1 MAGLALVATLGG
13 CSLNFD
19 ATTLGVPVTM
29 ASPVNQP
36 AAGDRFRVSS
46 HAVWAFWGVVRIKA
60 PSLEKSLATQLAG
73 GKGIADLKIKTRV
86 SFGDFLVTLLSAGI
100 LAPRSVVFEG
110 VVTQTAPTQ
119 PAPTQP
125 APTQP
130 APTPPAP
137 TQPGPPK

>member
-1 MAGLALVATLGG
+1 MFALVLVTALAS

-46 HAVWAFWGVVRIKA
+46 HAIWAFWGVVRVKA

-73 GKGIADLKIKTRV
+73 GKGIADLKIKTHV
-86 SFGDFLVTLLSAGI
+86 SFGDFLVTLLTAGV

-110 VVTQTAPTQ
+110 VVTQTAPT
-119 PAPTQP
+119 PA
-125 APTQP
+125 
-130 APTPPAP
+130 PPAP
-137 TQPGPPK
+137 PAQPK

>member
-1 MAGLALVATLGG
+1 MAGLALVAALGG
-13 CSLNFD
+13 CSLTFD

-46 HAVWAFWGVVRIKA
+46 HAVWGFWGVVRVKA

-119 PAPTQP
+119 PAPP
-125 APTQP
+125 
-130 APTPPAP
+130 PPAP
-137 TQPGPPK
+137 PQPGPPK